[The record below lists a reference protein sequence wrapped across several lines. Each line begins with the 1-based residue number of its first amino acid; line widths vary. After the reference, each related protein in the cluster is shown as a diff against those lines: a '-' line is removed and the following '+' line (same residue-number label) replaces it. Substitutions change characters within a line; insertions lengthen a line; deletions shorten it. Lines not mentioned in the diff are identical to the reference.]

1 MPTDT
6 GFFVTSAMVGR
17 IGPSAGDAKIRRVAQ
32 WIEVSEAADPRVDD
46 FRDLARADR
55 RPDRPGGR
63 GLVIAEGVVVV
74 ERLIDSPYPVRALLG
89 VRRRFEELGP
99 RLDELDV
106 PAYVVDADV
115 MSRIVGFH
123 LNRGVLAVAD
133 RAPEEELSA
142 VLARVRRVAVL
153 EGIGDHENLGA
164 LFRNAAAFDVD
175 AVLLGGGCSDPLYRR
190 SVRVSMGHV
199 LRVPFTTLPSWPGE
213 LKSLRDAGF
222 RVMALTPHRNA
233 WPLRAA
239 GLRTQPAAVV
249 LGSEGP
255 GLSEQALSASDAAI
269 RIPISPAVDSL
280 NVATAAAIT
289 FHEMS
294 DPRADEMSEH

>member
-1 MPTDT
+1 M
-6 GFFVTSAMVGR
+6 
-17 IGPSAGDAKIRRVAQ
+17 RRVAQ
-32 WIEVSEAADPRVDD
+32 WIEVDEPADPRVDD

-89 VRRRFEELGP
+89 VRRRLEALEPSLAA
-99 RLDELDV
+99 LDV
-106 PAYVVDADV
+106 PAYIVDAEV
-115 MSRIVGFH
+115 MAKIVGFH

-133 RAPEEELSA
+133 RAPEVDLSA
-142 VLARVRRVAVL
+142 VLPRARRLAVL

-175 AVLLGGGCSDPLYRR
+175 AVLLGAGCSDPLYRR

-199 LRVPFTTLPSWPGE
+199 LRVPFTTLRSWPGD
-213 LKSLRDAGF
+213 LKQLRDAGF
-222 RVMALTPHRNA
+222 RVAALTPGGRA

-239 GLRTQPAAVV
+239 GLRGRPTAAV

-255 GLSEQALSASDAAI
+255 GLSEEALAACDSAV
-269 RIPISPAVDSL
+269 RIPMSEAVDSL
-280 NVATAAAIT
+280 NVATTAAVT
-289 FHEMS
+289 FHEM
-294 DPRADEMSEH
+294 ADETSEH